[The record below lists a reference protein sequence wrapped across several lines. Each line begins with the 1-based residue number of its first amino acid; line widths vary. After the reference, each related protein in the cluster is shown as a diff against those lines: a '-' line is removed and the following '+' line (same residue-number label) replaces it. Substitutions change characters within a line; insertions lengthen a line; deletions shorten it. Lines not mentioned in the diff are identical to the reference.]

1 MKYLIISILF
11 LTSVAVSGN
20 KNHSTAE
27 KESKTTAK
35 APVQWELVW
44 EDNFDVAGL
53 PDKKIWS
60 YEEGY
65 IRNNEAQYYTKE
77 RPENARVENGNLVI
91 EARMDNWNGHKITAA
106 SINTY
111 GKKSMLYG
119 RIEVKAKLPTG
130 VGTWPAIWMLGDVF
144 KKGTG
149 WPACGEIDIME
160 NVGYEPDVI
169 HANIHTKAYN
179 HVKGTNKGNK
189 IAIEKPYESF
199 NVYAVEWF
207 EDHMD
212 FYLNDKL
219 YFSFKNEGTG
229 NDVWPFDK
237 PHYLLINFA
246 VGGAWGGQKGVD
258 ETIFPQKYYI
268 DYVKVYK
275 EKK

>member
-1 MKYLIISILF
+1 MKYSLISVLF
-11 LTSVAVSGN
+11 LMSFVVSGN
-20 KNHSTAE
+20 KLNSTAE
-27 KESKTTAK
+27 KESKSSKK
-35 APVQWELVW
+35 APSNWELVW
-44 EDNFDVAGL
+44 EDNFDVDGL
-53 PDKKIWS
+53 PDQRIWN

-77 RPENARVENGNLVI
+77 RLENARVENGNLVI

-111 GKKSMLYG
+111 GNKSILYG
-119 RIEVKAKLPTG
+119 RIEVKAKLPAG

-144 KKGTG
+144 NEGTG

-169 HANIHTKAYN
+169 HANVHTKAYN

-189 IAIEKPYESF
+189 ITAEKPYENF
-199 NVYAVEWF
+199 NIYAVEWF

-212 FYLNDKL
+212 FYLNNIL

-246 VGGAWGGQKGVD
+246 VGGGWGARNGVD

-268 DYVKVYK
+268 DYVKVYRQK
-275 EKK
+275 